1 MSEVDIY
8 KGITES
14 NKIYST
20 MVIRSQAETINKL
33 EEEVN
38 KQAKAI
44 QIYQKEL
51 QRKDNVINEL
61 EKWLKYKKQQMKQFD
76 LDKRKET
83 GAYWY
88 STMGEIE
95 EFLDKLNELRG
106 K

>member
-1 MSEVDIY
+1 MIPDNVE
-8 KGITES
+8 K
-14 NKIYST
+14 
-20 MVIRSQAETINKL
+20 VIMTKEDYNRNVEQLLLEKL
-33 EEEVN
+33 QLEQEF
-38 KQAKAI
+38 
-44 QIYQKEL
+44 